1 MIVKRLLKMWL
12 VPVSVLCVSAVVL
25 SISIYGYSRLSD
37 ETLIAELTFDKL
49 VNDAHIA
56 HLTTVNHCQTVDY
69 HPIYGDQWRIDAR
82 FLKWKPWANLMGLD
96 SNYRLDRLEGRY
108 LNIIAQNRGPHQAHD
123 LALENVIDI
132 AKLNDYLGESNT
144 LLDTIY
150 GSSAYH
156 SINVGTRYLVYHS
169 QSGLFARTVAR
180 ERNVLGQDAPSV
192 EIIKA
197 CGAQVGYWQALFNSI
212 SGVVGGAIDWVSD
225 LFK

>member
-1 MIVKRLLKMWL
+1 MIIKRLLKMSL
-12 VPVSVLCVSAVVL
+12 IPVSVLCVSAVML
-25 SISIYGYSRLSD
+25 SISIYGYSRLSN
-37 ETLIAELTFDKL
+37 ETLIAEITFDKL
-49 VNDAHIA
+49 VNNAHIA
-56 HLTTVNHCQTVDY
+56 HVTTVDHCQTVDY

-108 LNIIAQNRGPHQAHD
+108 RNIVEENRGPHQAHD
-123 LALENVIDI
+123 LAVENVMDI

-156 SINVGTRYLVYHS
+156 GIDVDMRYLVYHS
-169 QSGLFARTVAR
+169 QSGLFARAMAR
-180 ERNVLGQDAPSV
+180 ERNVLVQDAPSS

-197 CGAQVGYWQALFNSI
+197 CGAQVGYWQALINSVFQADD
-212 SGVVGGAIDWVSD
+212 GVADRVND
-225 LFK
+225 LF